1 MKPKMHQRSP
11 AFGNFP
17 SPRLSWNEAVGQG
30 ERTRLAC
37 CQRRLA
43 VGFVLTIWPRL
54 ARQNGETKFAARRR
68 KPHAGGVCSP
78 FPTAPLRLGAFT
90 LIELLV
96 VIAIIAILASLS
108 LVVIAKVKEDGR
120 KKEAELQ
127 IRALLNAIAAY
138 HSDTGTFPVSSGAM
152 DLAASTHGD
161 FTYGGASLDAV
172 FGATGNWSTNNS
184 EVIAILMDREKYP
197 NGTPTVNFG
206 HVKNPRKNAYLTGVD
221 IVQATTM
228 PGLGP
233 DLIFRD
239 PWGNPYII
247 SFDLNYDEN
256 CADALYE
263 KSAVSRETKNSGYN
277 GLINSAD
284 PSGVSDAFQYHGG
297 VMIWSLGPDKSGG
310 QNAANIAPNRDNIL
324 GWK

>member
-1 MKPKMHQRSP
+1 MKPITGKRNS
-11 AFGNFP
+11 AF
-17 SPRLSWNEAVGQG
+17 
-30 ERTRLAC
+30 
-37 CQRRLA
+37 
-43 VGFVLTIWPRL
+43 
-54 ARQNGETKFAARRR
+54 
-68 KPHAGGVCSP
+68 AG
-78 FPTAPLRLGAFT
+78 APNANQMAFT

-108 LVVIAKVKEDGR
+108 LVVIAKVREDGR
-120 KKEAELQ
+120 KKEAQRE
-127 IRALLNAIAAY
+127 IHALLVAIAAY
-138 HSDTGTFPVSSGAM
+138 RSDTGAYPVSSGAM

-206 HVKNPRKNAYLTGVD
+206 HVKNAQKKAYLTDVD
-221 IVQATTM
+221 MVEATTL

-233 DLIFRD
+233 DLVFRD

-247 SFDLNYDEN
+247 SFDLNYDEK

-263 KSAVSRETKNSGYN
+263 KSAVSRDSGSSGYN
-277 GLINSAD
+277 GLVNSAD
-284 PSGVSDAFQYHGG
+284 PSGASDAFQYHGG
-297 VMIWSLGPDKSGG
+297 VMIWSLGPDKKGD
-310 QNAANIAPNRDNIL
+310 QNAANVAPNRDNIL
-324 GWK
+324 SWK

>member
-1 MKPKMHQRSP
+1 MKLITGKRNSTFAGAPN
-11 AFGNFP
+11 AN
-17 SPRLSWNEAVGQG
+17 
-30 ERTRLAC
+30 
-37 CQRRLA
+37 
-43 VGFVLTIWPRL
+43 
-54 ARQNGETKFAARRR
+54 RQ
-68 KPHAGGVCSP
+68 
-78 FPTAPLRLGAFT
+78 AFT

-120 KKEAELQ
+120 KKQAQLE

-138 HSDTGTFPVSSGAM
+138 HSDTGTFPVSSGVM
-152 DLAASTHGD
+152 DLAAGAHCD

-197 NGTPTVNFG
+197 NGTPTINFG
-206 HVKNPRKNAYLTGVD
+206 HVKNPRKIAYLTGVD
-221 IVQATTM
+221 MVQSATM

-233 DLIFRD
+233 DLVFRD

-247 SFDLNYDEN
+247 SFDLNYDEK

-263 KSAVSRETKNSGYN
+263 KSAVSRETNNSGYN

-284 PSGVSDAFQYHGG
+284 PSGASDAFQYHGG
-297 VMIWSLGPDKSGG
+297 VMIWSLGPDKKGD
-310 QNAANIAPNRDNIL
+310 QNAANVAPNRDNIL
-324 GWK
+324 SWK